1 MSRSI
6 VLLILVLGT
15 LMAAVDS
22 TVVLLALPT
31 ITTDLRTNLDLTIWT
46 ILIYLLVVA
55 VMTTQL
61 GRIGDL
67 LGRSRMYNLGFGI
80 FTLGSALCGLSPT
93 AEALVAFRAIQ
104 ALGASMLQANSGAII
119 ADVFPPN
126 ERGKAYGF
134 TSIGW
139 NVGATLGIVVGGVL
153 TTLVGWRYIFY
164 INVPIGIA
172 AVILGVRYVRDVQR
186 AKAQKLD
193 VPGMLLLLSGLSM
206 ITYGASD
213 VAGRGIN
220 AFNGPLIGAGVI
232 TIASMLI
239 YERRAENPIIDL
251 KAFQNRVLSFSILAS
266 FFQSMGYL
274 SVVFVIIMYLQGIRG
289 LSPLNASLLLVPGY
303 VVASSLG
310 PFAGR
315 LSDKIGA
322 RIPASIGISMMMGA
336 ILVYLTLTLS
346 SPLYVIII
354 ASVIGGLGSAM
365 FYPANNSAVMANARR
380 GFYGGANGLLRTL
393 ANLGTLSSY
402 VLALTVASLSI
413 PRYVAFEVFLGTIDL
428 VGGVAGS
435 FLTGIK
441 EALVV
446 AFFILVIALVL
457 SASRGKETRMERNEA
472 KTSNLKA

>member
-220 AFNGPLIGAGVI
+220 AFNGSLIGAGVI
-232 TIASMLI
+232 IIASMLI

-413 PRYVAFEVFLGTIDL
+413 PRYVAFEVFLGT
-428 VGGVAGS
+428 
-435 FLTGIK
+435 
-441 EALVV
+441 
-446 AFFILVIALVL
+446 
-457 SASRGKETRMERNEA
+457 
-472 KTSNLKA
+472 

>member
-1 MSRSI
+1 
-6 VLLILVLGT
+6 
-15 LMAAVDS
+15 
-22 TVVLLALPT
+22 
-31 ITTDLRTNLDLTIWT
+31 
-46 ILIYLLVVA
+46 
-55 VMTTQL
+55 
-61 GRIGDL
+61 
-67 LGRSRMYNLGFGI
+67 
-80 FTLGSALCGLSPT
+80 
-93 AEALVAFRAIQ
+93 
-104 ALGASMLQANSGAII
+104 II

-126 ERGKAYGF
+126 ERGKAYGV

-220 AFNGPLIGAGVI
+220 AFNGSLIGAGVI
-232 TIASMLI
+232 IIASMLI

-393 ANLGTLSSY
+393 ANLGTLFSY

-413 PRYVAFEVFLGTIDL
+413 PRYVAFEVFLGTINL

>member
-1 MSRSI
+1 MNRSI
-6 VLLILVLGT
+6 ILFVLVLGT

-31 ITTDLRTNLDLTIWT
+31 ITTDLRTNLDLAIWT

-61 GRIGDL
+61 GRIGDI
-67 LGRSRMYNLGFGI
+67 LGRSRMYNLGFAI
-80 FTLGSALCGLSPT
+80 FTVGSALCGLSPT
-93 AEALVAFRAIQ
+93 ADMLVAFRAVQ
-104 ALGASMLQANSGAII
+104 AFGASMLQANSGAII
-119 ADVFPPN
+119 ADTFPPN
-126 ERGKAYGF
+126 QRGRAYGY

-139 NVGATLGIVVGGVL
+139 NVGATLGIVVGGIL

-164 INVPIGIA
+164 INVPIGIVA
-172 AVILGVRYVRDVQR
+172 ILLGVKYVKDVQER
-186 AKAQKLD
+186 RKQKLD
-193 VPGMLLLLSGLSM
+193 IPGMVLLLAGLSA

-213 VAGRGIN
+213 VAGRGIDL
-220 AFNGPLIGAGVI
+220 FNRSLIGVGAI
-232 TIASMLI
+232 LIAVMLA

-266 FFQSMGYL
+266 FFQSTGYL

-303 VVASSLG
+303 VVASALG
-310 PFAGR
+310 PIAGR
-315 LSDKIGA
+315 LSDRIGA
-322 RIPASIGISMMMGA
+322 RIPATLGIAMMMGA
-336 ILVYLTLTLS
+336 ILVYLTLTITT
-346 SPLYVIII
+346 PLYMIII

-402 VLALTVASLSI
+402 VLTLTVASLSI
-413 PRYVAFEVFLGTIDL
+413 PRYVAFEVFLGTTDL
-428 VGGVAGS
+428 LGGVEQS
-435 FLTGIK
+435 FLNGIK
-441 EALVV
+441 AALVV
-446 AFFILVIALVL
+446 ALFILLVALVL
-457 SASRGKETRMERNEA
+457 SASRGKEVRVEKIEGTT
-472 KTSNLKA
+472 KPSTT

>member
-220 AFNGPLIGAGVI
+220 AFNGSLIGAGVI
-232 TIASMLI
+232 IIASMLI

-322 RIPASIGISMMMGA
+322 RIPASIGIS
-336 ILVYLTLTLS
+336 
-346 SPLYVIII
+346 
-354 ASVIGGLGSAM
+354 
-365 FYPANNSAVMANARR
+365 
-380 GFYGGANGLLRTL
+380 
-393 ANLGTLSSY
+393 
-402 VLALTVASLSI
+402 
-413 PRYVAFEVFLGTIDL
+413 
-428 VGGVAGS
+428 
-435 FLTGIK
+435 
-441 EALVV
+441 
-446 AFFILVIALVL
+446 
-457 SASRGKETRMERNEA
+457 
-472 KTSNLKA
+472 